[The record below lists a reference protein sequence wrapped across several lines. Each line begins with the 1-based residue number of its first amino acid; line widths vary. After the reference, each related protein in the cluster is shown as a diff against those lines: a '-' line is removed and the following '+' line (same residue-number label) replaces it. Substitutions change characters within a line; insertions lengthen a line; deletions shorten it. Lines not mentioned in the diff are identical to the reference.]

1 MKHFLK
7 QHGLWVLFAAAVIA
21 AGLAMASAFSSATAP
36 LTNLAGILVS
46 PFRSGFTA
54 VAEWFNDKQAYYA
67 DYKALEAENAE
78 LRKRIAEMEEAVRQ
92 SEADSEE
99 NARLRS
105 LLNLRPQRKDFDL
118 ESAHVTGHETSNW
131 SSTLTLNR
139 GTAHGVEIGDCV
151 INEEHYLVGVVSEVG
166 YNWCT
171 VLNLIDTDTELGAM
185 IFRTD
190 EIGVASGD
198 FNLMKEGRLK
208 LSYLPADAQLLNGD
222 LIVTSGVGGYY
233 PKGLVIGA
241 VEEVMLDDSGLTR
254 YAVIDPMVDFAE
266 LTQVFIVK
274 SFDIVD

>member
-198 FNLMKEGRLK
+198 FNLMKDGRLK

-222 LIVTSGVGGYY
+222 LIVTSGVVGYY

>member
-78 LRKRIAEMEEAVRQ
+78 LCKRIAEMEEAVRQ

-105 LLNLRPQRKDFDL
+105 LLNLRPQRKDFAL

-151 INEEHYLVGVVSEVG
+151 IN
-166 YNWCT
+166 
-171 VLNLIDTDTELGAM
+171 
-185 IFRTD
+185 
-190 EIGVASGD
+190 
-198 FNLMKEGRLK
+198 
-208 LSYLPADAQLLNGD
+208 
-222 LIVTSGVGGYY
+222 
-233 PKGLVIGA
+233 
-241 VEEVMLDDSGLTR
+241 
-254 YAVIDPMVDFAE
+254 
-266 LTQVFIVK
+266 
-274 SFDIVD
+274 

>member
-222 LIVTSGVGGYY
+222 LIVTSGVVGYY

>member
-92 SEADSEE
+92 SETDSEE

-105 LLNLRPQRKDFDL
+105 LLNLRPQRKDFAL

-222 LIVTSGVGGYY
+222 LIVTSGVVGYY

-254 YAVIDPMVDFAE
+254 YAVIEPMVDFAE

>member
-105 LLNLRPQRKDFDL
+105 LLNLRPQRKDFAL

-222 LIVTSGVGGYY
+222 LIVTSGVVGYY

-254 YAVIDPMVDFAE
+254 YAVIEPMVDFAE

>member
-7 QHGLWVLFAAAVIA
+7 QHGLWILFAAAVIA

-105 LLNLRPQRKDFDL
+105 LLNLRPQRKDFAL

-222 LIVTSGVGGYY
+222 LIVTSGVVGYY

>member
-7 QHGLWVLFAAAVIA
+7 QHGLWILFAAAVIA

>member
-7 QHGLWVLFAAAVIA
+7 QHGLWILFAAAVIA

-105 LLNLRPQRKDFDL
+105 LLNLRPQRKDFAL

-222 LIVTSGVGGYY
+222 LIVTSGVVGYY

-254 YAVIDPMVDFAE
+254 YAVIEPMVDFAE

>member
-7 QHGLWVLFAAAVIA
+7 QHGLWVLFDAAVIA

-105 LLNLRPQRKDFDL
+105 LLNLRPQRKDFAL

-254 YAVIDPMVDFAE
+254 YAVIEPMVDFAE

>member
-105 LLNLRPQRKDFDL
+105 LLNLRPQRKDFAL

-254 YAVIDPMVDFAE
+254 YAVIEPMVDFAE

>member
-1 MKHFLK
+1 M
-7 QHGLWVLFAAAVIA
+7 
-21 AGLAMASAFSSATAP
+21 
-36 LTNLAGILVS
+36 
-46 PFRSGFTA
+46 
-54 VAEWFNDKQAYYA
+54 
-67 DYKALEAENAE
+67 
-78 LRKRIAEMEEAVRQ
+78 
-92 SEADSEE
+92 
-99 NARLRS
+99 
-105 LLNLRPQRKDFDL
+105 
-118 ESAHVTGHETSNW
+118 
-131 SSTLTLNR
+131 
-139 GTAHGVEIGDCV
+139 EIGDCV

-222 LIVTSGVGGYY
+222 LIVTSGVVGYY

>member
-222 LIVTSGVGGYY
+222 LIVTSGVVGYY

-254 YAVIDPMVDFAE
+254 YAVIEPMVDFAE